1 MADLENVELV
11 EKTIAFPADV
21 WAEIE
26 KMAEEDPEGRSPE
39 VLVADIVDN
48 AIFEVGPESP
58 TENGAGTED
67 VMAGEEE

>member
-58 TENGAGTED
+58 AENGAGAED
-67 VMAGEEE
+67 VVAGEEE